1 MNENKMKKLQG
12 FNHYR
17 HKTLQILKNL
27 IFSSFVL
34 IQKKQKIKAYT
45 SRRPANGSTANGINV
60 SLRLTEFRFNTVFAE
75 RVPRLRSLCRFYFL
89 INFCFCMSVNISTDQ
104 HAEKLIER

>member
-1 MNENKMKKLQG
+1 MKKLQG
-12 FNHYR
+12 FNQCR

-45 SRRPANGSTANGINV
+45 SRRPTNGSTANGINV
-60 SLRLTEFRFNTVFAE
+60 ALRLVNLCQDKLTEKTS
-75 RVPRLRSLCRFYFL
+75 SLSL
-89 INFCFCMSVNISTDQ
+89 IF
-104 HAEKLIER
+104 EKYTF

>member
-1 MNENKMKKLQG
+1 MNENQRGKLQG
-12 FNHYR
+12 FNQYR

-45 SRRPANGSTANGINV
+45 SRRPANGSTVNRINV
-60 SLRLTEFRFNTVFAE
+60 SLRLTEFRFNALFAE
-75 RVPRLRSLCRFYFL
+75 RVPRLRSLCRFYLL
-89 INFCFCMSVNISTDQ
+89 INFCSCVQVNFFINQ
-104 HAEKLIER
+104 HAEKLIAR